1 MGKLMLLPKLL
12 RPKRPKSKSRRD
24 PTTLWSGTCMVEA
37 NVARKFLY
45 HHMRAL
51 SLPKLSDIGCCTHIP
66 ATHLKCACHTCAI
79 HLPCFCHT
87 SSATHHL
94 PQIICHTSSATH
106 HLPHIICHTSFAT
119 HHLPHII
126 CHTSFATHH
135 LPHIICHTSSAT
147 HHLPHI
153 ICHTSSATHH
163 LPHII
168 CHTSFATHHLPHIGN
183 TPATHLLYTCTHCMH
198 SIYITIC
205 FYVYTCIHYR
215 RACVCV

>member
-1 MGKLMLLPKLL
+1 MWNIF
-12 RPKRPKSKSRRD
+12 S
-24 PTTLWSGTCMVEA
+24 
-37 NVARKFLY
+37 KFLY

-94 PQIICHTSSATH
+94 PHIICHTSSATH

-126 CHTSFATHH
+126 CHTSGTH
-135 LPHIICHTSSAT
+135 LPPTC
-147 HHLPHI
+147 
-153 ICHTSSATHH
+153 
-163 LPHII
+163 
-168 CHTSFATHHLPHIGN
+168 F
-183 TPATHLLYTCTHCMH
+183 TPAHTAC
-198 SIYITIC
+198 IVYITIC
-205 FYVYTCIHYR
+205 LYVYTCIHYR

>member
-1 MGKLMLLPKLL
+1 
-12 RPKRPKSKSRRD
+12 
-24 PTTLWSGTCMVEA
+24 
-37 NVARKFLY
+37 
-45 HHMRAL
+45 MRAL
-51 SLPKLSDIGCCTHIP
+51 SLPKLSDIGCGTHIP

-106 HLPHIICHTSFAT
+106 HLPHIICHTS
-119 HHLPHII
+119 
-126 CHTSFATHH
+126 
-135 LPHIICHTSSAT
+135 SAT

-153 ICHTSSATHH
+153 ICHTSS
-163 LPHII
+163 
-168 CHTSFATHHLPHIGN
+168 ATHHLPHIGN

-205 FYVYTCIHYR
+205 LYVYTCIHYR